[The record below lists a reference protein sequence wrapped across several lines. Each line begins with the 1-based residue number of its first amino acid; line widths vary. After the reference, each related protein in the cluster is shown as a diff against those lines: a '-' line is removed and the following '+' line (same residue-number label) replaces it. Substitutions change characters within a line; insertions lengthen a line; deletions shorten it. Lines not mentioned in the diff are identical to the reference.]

1 MRSAEAAQSTAEFR
15 MAARIV
21 AGVAAHNPLEHGS
34 ASRYANGVKRSI
46 TLIAV
51 AGAFLGLAACGRT
64 GELKPAAGQ
73 QLPVKPLMARE
84 TPTPVQLLTPPAYA
98 APNRIDE
105 LMKRSTPRE
114 PDPFDLPPPSGQAP
128 TVPVQGPQTP
138 PTNQV
143 GTSTPQ

>member
-1 MRSAEAAQSTAEFR
+1 
-15 MAARIV
+15 
-21 AGVAAHNPLEHGS
+21 
-34 ASRYANGVKRSI
+34 VKLSI
-46 TLIAV
+46 ALIAS
-51 AGAFLGLAACGRT
+51 ATAFLGLAGCGRM

-73 QLPVKPLMARE
+73 QLPVKPLMARQ
-84 TPTPVQLLTPPAYA
+84 TPTPVELLTPPAYA

-128 TVPVQGPQTP
+128 TVPVQGPQAQ